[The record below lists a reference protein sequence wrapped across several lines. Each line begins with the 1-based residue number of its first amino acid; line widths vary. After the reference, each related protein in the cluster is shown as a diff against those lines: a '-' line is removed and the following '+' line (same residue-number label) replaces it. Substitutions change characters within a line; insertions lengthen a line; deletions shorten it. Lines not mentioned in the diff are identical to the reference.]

1 LKVPA
6 TSLAVAEEDEID
18 EPVASYH
25 ERVEIQNGI
34 QLTGTGVSFPGK
46 RSCSGKQEEAPS
58 RTQ

>member
-1 LKVPA
+1 
-6 TSLAVAEEDEID
+6 VAEEEEID

-34 QLTGTGVSFPGK
+34 QLTGAGVSFPGK
-46 RSCSGKQEEAPS
+46 RSCSGKVRKQEEAPS